1 MLSILTHI
9 ATLTIA
15 LGLFIALI
23 KTDRRSLMFA
33 ALLLAFLVSLL
44 FYLSIV
50 FDITALSSHA
60 GSIGLPVILFISL
73 VALIALGPLL
83 LIAVLII
90 EGILLIRRNGI
101 RPKNLLSLLFGIY
114 FIISNIF
121 FVRIITQAAP
131 PTAGQYIHLFLTICA
146 DYLLLLSSIYV
157 VASCVNF
164 VNLVHEDLKYII
176 VLGAGLINGQVSPI
190 LAGRIDRAITVY
202 HRNPASQ
209 LIMSGGR
216 GPDEPHPEAHAMKQ
230 YALQQGIPAEDIIL
244 EEHSS
249 NTFENLKF
257 SADLMTETNE
267 IAIVT
272 NYYHL
277 LRALIIAKELGIS
290 CIGYGAHTKFYF
302 SVNAFVREFIG
313 YIVLRKKLYLSV
325 LGGLILLFG
334 AFVAYQQ
341 LWL

>member
-1 MLSILTHI
+1 MILI
-9 ATLTIA
+9 S
-15 LGLFIALI
+15 LGLLTALI

-33 ALLLAFLVSLL
+33 ALLMGFVASVL
-44 FYLSIV
+44 FYLSIILDVAV
-50 FDITALSSHA
+50 FTPNGTIFGLSA
-60 GSIGLPVILFISL
+60 V
-73 VALIALGPLL
+73 VALLLAGLLALGPIL
-83 LIAVLII
+83 LIAVFII
-90 EGILLIRRNGI
+90 EGILLIKRSGWH
-101 RPKNLLSLLFGIY
+101 PSNLLSLLLGIY
-114 FIISNIF
+114 LIISNIF
-121 FVRIITQAAP
+121 FVRIIIQTAP
-131 PTAGQYIHLFLTICA
+131 PTTGQYIHLFLTICA

-176 VLGAGLINGQVSPI
+176 VLGAGLIDGRVSPI

-202 HRNPASQ
+202 YRNPASQ

-249 NTFENLKF
+249 NTFQNLKF

-267 IAIVT
+267 IAIIT

>member
-1 MLSILTHI
+1 M
-9 ATLTIA
+9 
-15 LGLFIALI
+15 
-23 KTDRRSLMFA
+23 
-33 ALLLAFLVSLL
+33 
-44 FYLSIV
+44 
-50 FDITALSSHA
+50 
-60 GSIGLPVILFISL
+60 
-73 VALIALGPLL
+73 
-83 LIAVLII
+83 
-90 EGILLIRRNGI
+90 
-101 RPKNLLSLLFGIY
+101 
-114 FIISNIF
+114 
-121 FVRIITQAAP
+121 RIITQTAP
-131 PTAGQYIHLFLTICA
+131 PTTGQYIHLFLTICA

-176 VLGAGLINGQVSPI
+176 VLGAGLIDGRVSPI

-202 HRNPASQ
+202 HRNPDSQ

>member
-1 MLSILTHI
+1 MILI
-9 ATLTIA
+9 S
-15 LGLFIALI
+15 LGLLTALI

-33 ALLLAFLVSLL
+33 ALLMGFVASVL
-44 FYLSIV
+44 FYLSIILDV
-50 FDITALSSHA
+50 AVLTPNGTIFGLSA
-60 GSIGLPVILFISL
+60 V
-73 VALIALGPLL
+73 VALLLAGLLALGPIL
-83 LIAVLII
+83 LIAVFII
-90 EGILLIRRNGI
+90 EGILLIKRSGW
-101 RPKNLLSLLFGIY
+101 RPSNLLSLLLGIY

-121 FVRIITQAAP
+121 FVRIITQTAP
-131 PTAGQYIHLFLTICA
+131 PTTGQYIHLFLTICA

-176 VLGAGLINGQVSPI
+176 VLGAGLIDGRVSPI
-190 LAGRIDRAITVY
+190 LAGRIDRALTIY
-202 HRNPASQ
+202 RRNPDSQ

-230 YALQQGIPAEDIIL
+230 YALQQGVPAEDIIL

-257 SADLMTETNE
+257 SADLMTETPE

-290 CIGYGAHTKFYF
+290 CIGYGAHTKFYV

-313 YIVLRKKLYLSV
+313 YIVLRKKLYLSI
-325 LGGLILLFG
+325 LAGLIVLFG
-334 AFVAYQQ
+334 AFIAYQHI
-341 LWL
+341 WL

>member
-1 MLSILTHI
+1 MPLIFTHI
-9 ATLTIA
+9 IIILIS
-15 LGLFIALI
+15 LGLLTALI

-33 ALLLAFLVSLL
+33 ALLMGFVASVL
-44 FYLSIV
+44 FYLSIILDVAV
-50 FDITALSSHA
+50 FTPNGTIFGLSA
-60 GSIGLPVILFISL
+60 V
-73 VALIALGPLL
+73 VALLLAGLLALGPIL
-83 LIAVLII
+83 LIAVFII
-90 EGILLIRRNGI
+90 EGILLIKRSGG
-101 RPKNLLSLLFGIY
+101 RPSNLLSLLLGIY
-114 FIISNIF
+114 LIISNIF
-121 FVRIITQAAP
+121 FVRIITQTSP
-131 PTAGQYIHLFLTICA
+131 PTTGQYIHLFLTICA

-164 VNLVHEDLKYII
+164 INLVHEDLKYII
-176 VLGAGLINGQVSPI
+176 VLGAGLINGRVSPI
-190 LAGRIDRAITVY
+190 LAGRIDRALTIY
-202 HRNPASQ
+202 RRNPDSQ

>member
-9 ATLTIA
+9 AALTIA

-50 FDITALSSHA
+50 LDVAVLTPNGTIFGLSA
-60 GSIGLPVILFISL
+60 V
-73 VALIALGPLL
+73 VALLLAGLLALGPIL
-83 LIAVLII
+83 LIAVFII
-90 EGILLIRRNGI
+90 EGILLIKRSGW
-101 RPKNLLSLLFGIY
+101 RPSNLLSLLLGIY
-114 FIISNIF
+114 LIISNIF
-121 FVRIITQAAP
+121 FVRIITQTAP
-131 PTAGQYIHLFLTICA
+131 PTTGQYIHLFLTICA

-190 LAGRIDRAITVY
+190 LAGRIDRALTIY
-202 HRNPASQ
+202 RRNPDSQ

-230 YALQQGIPAEDIIL
+230 YAIQQGIPAEDIIL